1 MTDTQEKLR
10 QLREQS
16 PAKYA
21 LLLSRLR
28 SRAAAAPAGIGRR
41 PASAGAPLSFAQQ
54 RLWFLD
60 QLNPGDTAYNMPY
73 ALRLEGPV
81 DLEVAT
87 AAFRA
92 LVHRHETLRT
102 TFRSVNGEPV
112 QVVTP
117 PEDVR
122 WHPERVDLREV
133 QGAEEAEEEVR
144 RLAAAHAATPFDLG
158 DGPLF
163 RVTLVRLAD
172 QETVALIN
180 LHHIIT
186 DDWSMGVLTQEFA
199 TLYTA
204 LRDGGGDPLP
214 PLEVQY
220 ADYAHWQRGLS
231 TESRAAGLAHWR
243 ERFRGESPSLGV
255 PTDRARPPV
264 QTYAGRTRSFH
275 LSADVTRGLRALA
288 ADNGATLFMSL
299 LAGYSALLHRY
310 SGQDDIIV
318 GTSVAG
324 RGRPETE
331 PLIGFLVNTLALR
344 ADLSGDPAFDELLAR
359 TKRACLADFAH
370 QDVPFEQVV
379 EEIQPDRDLSRAPLF
394 QTMLTLHNV
403 PRASLDLA
411 GLRISPFAGEGR
423 RTAMYDLSLDVVDEG
438 EQLRC
443 DWECNTDLYT
453 DATIERM
460 AGHFERLLGGAVAD
474 PQRRLSALP
483 LLTDAE
489 RTDVLTRENTVS
501 VRVGPAECVHPLFE
515 EHARTAPDA
524 IAVVD
529 GEDRV
534 SYRELDRRAGIV
546 AARLRALGVGPEVRV
561 GLCAPRC
568 ADSVAAVLG
577 VLKAGG
583 AYVPLDP
590 SNPADRLRFI
600 LADASVRLLL
610 TRHDIAESMP
620 GLTDGMSVGWLDDW
634 LAGAGAED
642 TSDAP
647 AADPAQA
654 PQPVSDNLAFLVYTS
669 GSTGRAKGA
678 MLTHGALM
686 SAYRSWERVYELGT
700 VVRRH
705 LQAANIAFDVF
716 TGDMVRALCSGG
728 TLVLC
733 HRETLLDPARLYEL
747 LQRERVDFADLVP
760 VVIRLLSAHVAEQRR
775 LLDNFKVLAVGAD
788 IWFMRD
794 YWNLKKLCPP
804 GTRLVNSY
812 GITESTV
819 DSGLFETPMPERSE
833 EEPVPIGRPLPNTEF
848 YVLDDRLQ
856 PVPVGV
862 HGTLYIGG
870 LALARGYVGRPA
882 LTAERFL
889 PHPFSDRPG
898 ARLYNTGDLARL
910 LPTGD
915 VEVLGRVDRQV
926 KIRGF
931 RIELEEVESVLGQH
945 PAVQAAA
952 VVVHTDA
959 KGERRLAGYVE
970 LRVGSTADAAE
981 LQDHLRT
988 QLPYYMV
995 PSTITLLDRIP
1006 LNANGKHERKAL
1018 PAPAEEPT
1026 ERPAAVFATA
1036 TEELVA
1042 DIWRKVVGAE
1052 EVTPED
1058 DFFQVGGHSLLVPR
1072 VLFELRRATEVD
1084 LPLIALF
1091 EATTVAELAQRVDAA
1106 RTAPAPAGGS
1116 GGPGGELTAL
1126 PELDAEITVAPEA
1139 RRKRDAEPRVV
1150 LLTGATG
1157 FLGAHLLDGLL
1168 RTTEATVHCLLRAEN
1183 PEEGARRLI
1192 KTLAGYGVP
1201 APADGRVVVE
1211 PGDLEKPLLGLG
1223 AARFD
1228 ELTSRLDAIYHSG
1241 AWVSFTLPYTT
1252 LRAANVDGTQE
1263 VLRLAARGGGVP
1275 VHHVSTASV
1284 PEPGTTPAAPVTGG
1298 YNQSK
1303 WAAEHLAVAARGR
1316 GVPVD
1321 VYRPDYVGGHSAT
1334 GIGNPKDLIWAI
1346 IKGSVQLGCYPDLDF
1361 PVQLVPVDRVAGAL
1375 LALASRPGAEPASF
1389 DLAHPEPVGLDTV
1402 FEWVI
1407 AFGYRLRKVSY
1418 ADWLT
1423 ALQESA
1429 AHSWQNALF
1438 PFLELFTTPGQGGP
1452 GPGPSGPEAAEPGP
1466 ARPAYL
1472 ESGTACPTI
1481 DQRLLHTYLAEL
1493 VRSGYLQ
1500 APGPDLDDT
1509 PLENA

>member
-1 MTDTQEKLR
+1 MTDTPEKLR
-10 QLREQS
+10 RLREQS

-21 LLLSRLR
+21 LLMSRLR
-28 SRAAAAPAGIGRR
+28 QRAAAAPAGITRR
-41 PASAGAPLSFAQQ
+41 PSGGGAPLSYAQQ
-54 RLWFLD
+54 RLWFLA

-73 ALRLEGPV
+73 ALRLTGPV
-81 DLEVAT
+81 DLDLAT
-87 AAFRA
+87 AAFQA
-92 LVHRHETLRT
+92 LVRRHETLRT
-102 TFRSVNGEPV
+102 TFGSVDGEPV
-112 QVVTP
+112 QLVAEARAVDWR
-117 PEDVR
+117 PET
-122 WHPERVDLREV
+122 VDLR
-133 QGAEEAEEEVR
+133 GAADAEDEVR
-144 RLAAAHAATPFDLG
+144 RLAATHAATPFDLSR
-158 DGPLF
+158 GPLF
-163 RVTLVRLAD
+163 RVTLVRLSD
-172 QETVALIN
+172 DETVVLLN

-186 DDWSMGVLTQEFA
+186 DDWSMGVLTREFA
-199 TLYTA
+199 AVYAA
-204 LRDGGGDPLP
+204 LRAGGTDPLP
-214 PLEVQY
+214 PLDVQY
-220 ADYAHWQRGLS
+220 ADYAHWQRGHS
-231 TESRAAGLAHWR
+231 AESRAEGLAHWR
-243 ERFRGESPSLGV
+243 ERFRGELPSLAV

-264 QTYAGRTRSFH
+264 QTYAGRTRSIH
-275 LSADVTRGLRALA
+275 LSAEATAGLRAVA
-288 ADNGATLFMSL
+288 AEAGATLFMTL
-299 LAGYSALLHRY
+299 LAGYTALLHRY
-310 SGQDDIIV
+310 SGQDDLVV

-344 ADLSGDPAFDELLAR
+344 ADLSGDPAFGELLAR

-370 QDVPFEQVV
+370 LDVPFEQVV

-394 QTMLTLHNV
+394 QTMLSLHNV
-403 PRASLDLA
+403 PRADLDLA
-411 GLRISPFAGEGR
+411 GLRISPFTGEGK

-438 EQLRC
+438 ERLCC
-443 DWECNTDLYT
+443 DWEYNTDLYT
-453 DATIERM
+453 DATIGRM
-460 AGHFERLLGGAVAD
+460 AGHFERLLLAAVAD
-474 PQRRLSALP
+474 PALRVSELP
-483 LLTDAE
+483 LLSEEE
-489 RTDVLTRENTVS
+489 RTEALTRDNRIS
-501 VRVGPAECVHPLFE
+501 VEVGPDECVHRLFE
-515 EHARTAPDA
+515 QHVRATPDA
-524 IAVVD
+524 VAVVD

-590 SNPADRLRFI
+590 ANPVERLRFI
-600 LADASVRLLL
+600 LTDASVRLLL
-610 TRHDIAESMP
+610 TRHDIAGTVP
-620 GLTDGMSVGWLDDW
+620 GLTDGMTVGWFDDW
-634 LAGAGAED
+634 LAED
-642 TSDAP
+642 ATETAAVADAVE
-647 AADPAQA
+647 
-654 PQPVSDNLAFLVYTS
+654 PVADNLAFLVYTS

-716 TGDMVRALCSGG
+716 TGDMVRALGSGG

-733 HRETLLDPARLYEL
+733 QRETLLDPAKLYDL

-760 VVIRLLSAHVAEQRR
+760 VVIRLLSAHVTEQGR

-833 EEPVPIGRPLPNTEF
+833 EEPVPIGRPLPNTQF

-862 HGTLYIGG
+862 NGTLYIGG

-889 PHPFSDRPG
+889 PHPFGDRPG
-898 ARLYNTGDLARL
+898 DRLYNTGDLARL
-910 LPTGD
+910 LPGGD

-945 PAVQAAA
+945 PEVQAAA
-952 VVVHTDA
+952 VVVHVDA

-970 LRVGSTADAAE
+970 PRAGRTPEPLA

-995 PSTITLLDRIP
+995 PSTITLLDRMP
-1006 LNANGKHERKAL
+1006 LNANGKHDRKAL
-1018 PAPAEEPT
+1018 PAPAGEPV
-1026 ERPAAVFATA
+1026 ERPAEAVFATA

-1042 DIWRKVVGAE
+1042 GIWTKVLGGR
-1052 EVTPED
+1052 EVTAED
-1058 DFFQVGGHSLLVPR
+1058 DFFQLGGHSLLVPR
-1072 VLFELRRATEVD
+1072 VLFELRRACAVD

-1106 RTAPAPAGGS
+1106 RTAPAGAEAVDQGAGPS
-1116 GGPGGELTAL
+1116 AP
-1126 PELDAEITVAPEA
+1126 PELDPEIRVAPGA
-1139 RRKRDAEPRVV
+1139 GRPRTGEPSAV

-1168 RTTEATVHCLLRAEN
+1168 RGTRATVHCLLRAEDT
-1183 PEEGARRLI
+1183 EDGRRRLV
-1192 KTLAGYGVP
+1192 KALDGYGLP
-1201 APADGRVVVE
+1201 APEPGRVVIE
-1211 PGDLEKPLLGLG
+1211 PGDLAQPLLGLP
-1223 AARFD
+1223 AERFD
-1228 ELTSRLDAIYHSG
+1228 ALARTVDAVHHSG
-1241 AWVSFTLPYTT
+1241 AWVSFTLPYAT

-1263 VLRLAARGGGVP
+1263 VLRLAARGGGIP

-1284 PEPGTTPAAPVTGG
+1284 PEPGTAATAVTGG

-1303 WAAEHLAVAARGR
+1303 WAAEHLAVAARER
-1316 GVPVD
+1316 GVPVA
-1321 VYRPDYVGGHSAT
+1321 VYRPDYIGGHSGT

-1346 IKGSVQLGCYPDLDF
+1346 IKGSVQLGCYPDLDL
-1361 PVQLVPVDRVAGAL
+1361 PVQLVPVDRVAGAV
-1375 LALASRPGAEPASF
+1375 LALASRPGAEPASY
-1389 DLAHPEPVGLDTV
+1389 DLAHPEPVGLGTV
-1402 FEWVI
+1402 FDWV
-1407 AFGYRLRKVSY
+1407 AGYGYPLREVSY
-1418 ADWLT
+1418 GDWLS

-1429 AHSWQNALF
+1429 AHSWDNALF
-1438 PFLELFTTPGQGGP
+1438 PFLPLFAAPGAG
-1452 GPGPSGPEAAEPGP
+1452 AAPAGLGAAVPGP
-1466 ARPAYL
+1466 ARPAYR
-1472 ESGTACPTI
+1472 ESGTDCPPI
-1481 DQRLLHTYLAEL
+1481 DEPLLHTYLTEL
-1493 VRSGYLQ
+1493 VRSGYLREPGA
-1500 APGPDLDDT
+1500 APDDT

>member
-1 MTDTQEKLR
+1 MTDTSEKLQR
-10 QLREQS
+10 LKEQS

-21 LLLSRLR
+21 LLMSRLR
-28 SRAAAAPAGIGRR
+28 ERAAAAPTGITRR
-41 PASAGAPLSFAQQ
+41 PSDGGAPLSYAQQ
-54 RLWFLD
+54 RLWFLA

-73 ALRLEGPV
+73 ALRLQGPV
-81 DLEVAT
+81 DLDVAT

-92 LVHRHETLRT
+92 LVRRHETLRT
-102 TFRSVNGEPV
+102 AFGSVDGEPV
-112 QVVTP
+112 QLVTP
-117 PEDVR
+117 AEDVD
-122 WHPERVDLREV
+122 WQPATVDLR
-133 QGAEEAEEEVR
+133 GTADAEDEVR
-144 RLAAAHAATPFDLG
+144 RLAAAHAAAPFDLSR
-158 DGPLF
+158 GPLF
-163 RVTLVRLAD
+163 RVTLVRLTD
-172 QETVALIN
+172 DETVALIN

-186 DDWSMGVLTQEFA
+186 DDWSMGVLTREFA
-199 TLYTA
+199 TVYAA
-204 LRDGGGDPLP
+204 LRDGGTDPLP
-214 PLEVQY
+214 PLDVQY
-220 ADYAHWQRGLS
+220 ADYAHWQRGRS
-231 TESRAAGLAHWR
+231 AESRAEGLAHWR
-243 ERFRGESPSLGV
+243 ERFRGELPSLAV

-275 LSADVTRGLRALA
+275 LSAEATAGLRAVA
-288 ADNGATLFMSL
+288 AGTGATLFMTL
-299 LAGYSALLHRY
+299 LAGYTALLHRY
-310 SGQDDIIV
+310 SGQDDIVV

-324 RGRPETE
+324 RNRPETE

-344 ADLSGDPAFDELLAR
+344 GDLSGDPAFGELLAR
-359 TKRACLADFAH
+359 TKQACLADFAH
-370 QDVPFEQVV
+370 HDVPFEQVV

-394 QTMLTLHNV
+394 QTMLSLHNV
-403 PRASLDLA
+403 PRAALDLA
-411 GLRISPFAGEGR
+411 DLRISPFTGEGR

-438 EQLRC
+438 ERLRC
-443 DWECNTDLYT
+443 DWEYNTDLYA

-460 AGHFERLLGGAVAD
+460 AGHFERLLRAAVAD
-474 PQRRLSALP
+474 PGLRLSELP
-483 LLTDAE
+483 LLSQDE
-489 RTDVLTRENTVS
+489 RTEVLTRDNRIS
-501 VRVGPAECVHPLFE
+501 VEVGPDECVHRLFE
-515 EHARTAPDA
+515 EHVRATPDA
-524 IAVVD
+524 VAVVD

-590 SNPADRLRFI
+590 ANPVDRLRFI
-600 LADASVRLLL
+600 LTDASVRLLL
-610 TRHDIAESMP
+610 TRHDIAGTVP
-620 GLTDGMSVGWLDDW
+620 GLTDGMTVGWFDDW
-634 LAGAGAED
+634 LAEAAGPDAAEPGAE
-642 TSDAP
+642 P
-647 AADPAQA
+647 ADA
-654 PQPVSDNLAFLVYTS
+654 PQPVSGNLAFLVYTS

-700 VVRRH
+700 VVHRH

-733 HRETLLDPARLYEL
+733 HRETLLDPAKLYDL

-760 VVIRLLSAHVAEQRR
+760 VVIRLLSAHVTEQGR

-788 IWFMRD
+788 IWFMSD

-833 EEPVPIGRPLPNTEF
+833 EEPVPIGRPLPNTQF
-848 YVLDDRLQ
+848 YVLDDRLR

-862 HGTLYIGG
+862 NGTLYIGG

-889 PHPFSDRPG
+889 PHPYSERPG
-898 ARLYNTGDLARL
+898 DRLYNTGDLARL

-931 RIELEEVESVLGQH
+931 RIELEEVESVLGKH
-945 PAVQAAA
+945 PDVQAAA
-952 VVVHTDA
+952 VVVHVDA
-959 KGERRLAGYVE
+959 KGDRRLAGYVE
-970 LRVGSTADAAE
+970 PRAGRTPEPVD

-995 PSTITLLDRIP
+995 PSTITLLDRMP
-1006 LNANGKHERKAL
+1006 LNANGKHDRKAL
-1018 PAPAEEPT
+1018 PAPAEEPV

-1042 DIWRKVVGAE
+1042 GIWEKVLGQRD
-1052 EVTPED
+1052 VTAED
-1058 DFFQVGGHSLLVPR
+1058 DFFQLGGHSLLVPR
-1072 VLFELRRATEVD
+1072 VQFELRRACAVD

-1091 EATTVAELAQRVDAA
+1091 EATTVPELAQRVDAA
-1106 RTAPAPAGGS
+1106 RTAPDTCAETDDPAAGPSAP
-1116 GGPGGELTAL
+1116 PVLD
-1126 PELDAEITVAPEA
+1126 PEIRVAPGA
-1139 RRKRDAEPRVV
+1139 HRPRTGEPAAV

-1168 RTTEATVHCLLRAEN
+1168 RGTRATVHCLLRADD
-1183 PEEGARRLI
+1183 PEDGMRRLV
-1192 KTLAGYGVP
+1192 KALADLGLPEP
-1201 APADGRVVVE
+1201 APGRVVVE
-1211 PGDLEKPLLGLG
+1211 PGDLAQPLLGLT
-1223 AARFD
+1223 AERFD
-1228 ELTSRLDAIYHSG
+1228 ELARTVDAVHHSG
-1241 AWVSFTLPYTT
+1241 AWVSFTLPYAT

-1263 VLRLAARGGGVP
+1263 VLRLAARGGGIP

-1284 PEPGTTPAAPVTGG
+1284 PEPGTAAAPVTGG

-1303 WAAEHLAVAARGR
+1303 WAAEHLAVAARER

-1321 VYRPDYVGGHSAT
+1321 VHRPDYIGGHSAT

-1346 IKGSVQLGCYPDLDF
+1346 IKGSVQLGCYPDLDL

-1375 LALASRPGAEPASF
+1375 LALASRTGAEPGSY
-1389 DLAHPEPVGLDTV
+1389 DLAHPEPVGLGTV
-1402 FEWVI
+1402 FAWVT
-1407 AFGYRLRKVSY
+1407 GYGYPLRKVSY
-1418 ADWLT
+1418 GDWLT
-1423 ALQESA
+1423 VLRESA
-1429 AHSWQNALF
+1429 ETSWDNALF
-1438 PFLELFTTPGQGGP
+1438 PFLPLFAAPGDGAAPASAPGGLGAAVP
-1452 GPGPSGPEAAEPGP
+1452 GS
-1466 ARPAYL
+1466 ARSAYR
-1472 ESGTACPTI
+1472 ESGTDCPPI
-1481 DQRLLHTYLAEL
+1481 DEQLLHTYLTEL

-1500 APGPDLDDT
+1500 DPRPAPDDT

>member
-21 LLLSRLR
+21 LLMSRLR
-28 SRAAAAPAGIGRR
+28 SRAAAAPTGIGRR
-41 PASAGAPLSFAQQ
+41 PADAGAPLSFAQQ

-73 ALRLEGPV
+73 ALRLQGPV
-81 DLEVAT
+81 DLDLAT

-92 LVHRHETLRT
+92 LVRRHETLRT
-102 TFRSVNGEPV
+102 TFRPVDGEPV

-117 PEDVR
+117 ADEVR
-122 WHPERVDLREV
+122 WQPETVDLR
-133 QGAEEAEEEVR
+133 GTRDAEAEVR
-144 RLAAAHAATPFDLG
+144 RLAAAHAAAPFDLG
-158 DGPLF
+158 SGPLF
-163 RVTLVRLAD
+163 RVTLVRLTD
-172 QETVALIN
+172 QETVALIK
-180 LHHIIT
+180 LHHIVT
-186 DDWSMGVLTQEFA
+186 DDWSMGVLTREFA
-199 TLYTA
+199 ILYAA
-204 LRDGGGDPLP
+204 LRDGGTDPLP

-231 TESRAAGLAHWR
+231 AESRAAGLAHWR
-243 ERFRGESPSLGV
+243 ERFRGEPPSLGV

-275 LSADVTRGLRALA
+275 LSAEVTRGLRALA
-288 ADNGATLFMSL
+288 ADTGATLFMTL
-299 LAGYSALLHRY
+299 LAGYTALLHRY
-310 SGQDDIIV
+310 SGQDDIVV

-344 ADLSGDPAFDELLAR
+344 ADLSGDPAFGELLAR
-359 TKRACLADFAH
+359 TKQACLADFAH

-379 EEIQPDRDLSRAPLF
+379 EEVQPDRDLSRAPLF
-394 QTMLTLHNV
+394 QTMLSLHNV
-403 PRASLDLA
+403 PRAALDLA
-411 GLRISPFAGEGR
+411 GLRISPFTGEGR

-438 EQLRC
+438 ERLRC
-443 DWECNTDLYT
+443 DWEYNTDLYT
-453 DATIERM
+453 DATIGRM
-460 AGHFERLLGGAVAD
+460 ADHFERLLGGAVAD
-474 PQRRLSALP
+474 PRLRLSTLP
-483 LLTDAE
+483 LLSEAE
-489 RTDVLTRENTVS
+489 RTDVLTRDNTVS
-501 VRVGPAECVHPLFE
+501 VQVGPGECVHQLFE
-515 EHARTAPDA
+515 EHVRATPDA
-524 IAVVD
+524 VAVVD

-590 SNPADRLRFI
+590 ANPVDRLRFI
-600 LADASVRLLL
+600 LTDASVKLLL
-610 TRHDIAESMP
+610 TRHDIAGTVP
-620 GLTDGMSVGWLDDW
+620 GLTDGMTVGWFDDW
-634 LAGAGAED
+634 LAEAEAED
-642 TSDAP
+642 GTGAASA
-647 AADPAQA
+647 AADPADA

-760 VVIRLLSAHVAEQRR
+760 VVIRLLSAHVAEQGR

-862 HGTLYIGG
+862 NGTLYIGG

-970 LRVGSTADAAE
+970 PRAGSTPDPVE

-995 PSTITLLDRIP
+995 PSTITLLDRMP
-1006 LNANGKHERKAL
+1006 LNANGKHDRKAL
-1018 PAPAEEPT
+1018 PAPAEEPV
-1026 ERPAAVFATA
+1026 ERPAAVFATP
-1036 TEELVA
+1036 TEEQVA
-1042 DIWRKVVGAE
+1042 AVWRKVLGAE
-1052 EVTPED
+1052 EVTAED
-1058 DFFQVGGHSLLVPR
+1058 DFFQLGGHSLLVPR
-1072 VLFELRRATEVD
+1072 VLFELRRAHGVD

-1106 RTAPAPAGGS
+1106 RTAPAAAGGS
-1116 GGPGGELTAL
+1116 GGPDGELTAL
-1126 PELDAEITVAPEA
+1126 PELDPEITVAPGA
-1139 RRKRDAEPRVV
+1139 RRTRDAEPRAV

-1168 RTTEATVHCLLRAEN
+1168 RTTGATVHCLLRAEDAD
-1183 PEEGARRLI
+1183 EGMRRLL
-1192 KTLAGYGVP
+1192 KTLAGYGLP
-1201 APADGRVVVE
+1201 APAAGRVVVE
-1211 PGDLEKPLLGLG
+1211 PGDLAQPLLGLG
-1223 AARFD
+1223 PARFE
-1228 ELTSRLDAIYHSG
+1228 ELAGRLDAIHHSG
-1241 AWVSFTLPYTT
+1241 AWVSFTLPYAT
-1252 LRAANVDGTQE
+1252 LRAANVDGTHE
-1263 VLRLAARGGGVP
+1263 VLRLAARGGGIP

-1303 WAAEHLAVAARGR
+1303 WAAEHLAVAARER

-1321 VYRPDYVGGHSAT
+1321 VHRPDYVGGHSAT

-1346 IKGSVQLGCYPDLDF
+1346 IKGSVQLGCYPDLDL

-1375 LALASRPGAEPASF
+1375 LALASRPGAESASF
-1389 DLAHPEPVGLDTV
+1389 DLAHPEPVGLGTV
-1402 FEWVI
+1402 FDWVSG
-1407 AFGYRLRKVSY
+1407 FGYRLRRVSY

-1429 AHSWQNALF
+1429 ARSWDNALF
-1438 PFLELFTTPGQGGP
+1438 PFLGLFTAPGQGGP
-1452 GPGPSGPEAAEPGP
+1452 GAGPAGLGAALPGP
-1466 ARPAYL
+1466 ARSAYR
-1472 ESGTACPTI
+1472 ESGTDCPPI
-1481 DQRLLHTYLAEL
+1481 DQRLLHTYLTEL

-1500 APGPDLDDT
+1500 APRPDLDDT